1 MNRLLVLFCLLAV
14 ALSLGCSRYGSAKS
28 FDIGN
33 VPASTMQIMA
43 NDAASLIVADYPPGF
58 TSIQIVPV
66 ASKLGS
72 GFTAVLENALRTKG
86 FSVVPKG
93 ESSTLSLLYKVDRLK
108 DDGGIWYLNL
118 QFAGNSIARVYNS
131 AGAEGLLTQTAILE
145 NRSFATTAKD
155 KVSTGAIQFKDGIND
170 VGNSLTG
177 SDLLD

>member
-1 MNRLLVLFCLLAV
+1 MKKSLVLFCLLALV
-14 ALSLGCSRYGSAKS
+14 LSLGCSQHRSGNS

-33 VPASTMQIMA
+33 VPDSTMQLMA
-43 NDAASLIVADYPPGF
+43 SDSASLIMADYPPGF

-66 ASKLGS
+66 ASKLGG
-72 GFTAVLENALRTKG
+72 GFIPVLENALRTKG
-86 FSVVPKG
+86 FTVVTEN

-118 QFAGNSIARVYNS
+118 QFAGHSIARVYNS